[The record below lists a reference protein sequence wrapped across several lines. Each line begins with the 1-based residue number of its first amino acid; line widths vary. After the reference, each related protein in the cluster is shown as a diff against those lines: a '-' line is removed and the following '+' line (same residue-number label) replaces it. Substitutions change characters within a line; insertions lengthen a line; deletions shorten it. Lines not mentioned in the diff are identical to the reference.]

1 MGNTGMLGKV
11 QIEGD
16 WTQKRLILPVI
27 QAALERTQLSVARY
41 RADDDLRETQGH
53 DPPPRSCPRSS
64 RSSTSSSTRSA
75 VAVNRPGS
83 TSRCSRTGVVLY
95 VSDEAEIGE

>member
-16 WTQKRLILPVI
+16 WTQKRLILTGDPGS
-27 QAALERTQLSVARY
+27 ARTHTACVARY

-53 DPPPRSCPRSS
+53 DPPPRSCPVQSQLDEFEH
-64 RSSTSSSTRSA
+64 A
-75 VAVNRPGS
+75 VGGGGKPSGFDIE
-83 TSRCSRTGVVLY
+83 VLKDRRGP
-95 VSDEAEIGE
+95 VRFG

>member
-27 QAALERTQLSVARY
+27 QAALERTQLASPAIGPTMTYAKLKARSPSSVLSGPVAARRV
-41 RADDDLRETQGH
+41 RARG
-53 DPPPRSCPRSS
+53 RRW
-64 RSSTSSSTRSA
+64 R
-75 VAVNRPGS
+75 
-83 TSRCSRTGVVLY
+83 
-95 VSDEAEIGE
+95 

>member
-27 QAALERTQLSVARY
+27 QAALERTQLASPAIGPTMTYAKLKARSPSSV
-41 RADDDLRETQGH
+41 L
-53 DPPPRSCPRSS
+53 SRSS
-64 RSSTSSSTRSA
+64 RSSTSSSTRS
-75 VAVNRPGS
+75 RW
-83 TSRCSRTGVVLY
+83 R
-95 VSDEAEIGE
+95 

>member
-27 QAALERTQLSVARY
+27 QAALERTQLASPAIGPTMTYAKLKGTIPSSV
-41 RADDDLRETQGH
+41 L
-53 DPPPRSCPRSS
+53 SRSS

-75 VAVNRPGS
+75 VAVNVRVRHRGAQGPRGPV
-83 TSRCSRTGVVLY
+83 RFG
-95 VSDEAEIGE
+95 